1 MNNIGNYAEVHL
13 QVCRFEFIDISGCGF
28 CYSRIMLIKLLSIP
42 STFQRT
48 NELLLK
54 YFSRHMGSWSVLSNM
69 IFLGYLQE
77 IGEFRTLFRALVTLH
92 R

>member
-1 MNNIGNYAEVHL
+1 MHRCIYRYADLHL
-13 QVCRFEFIDISGCGF
+13 QISAAMVF
-28 CYSRIMLIKLLSIP
+28 VIRIMLIKLLSIP

>member
-1 MNNIGNYAEVHL
+1 MYAYLHL
-13 QVCRFEFIDISGCGF
+13 QISAVVVF
-28 CYSRIMLIKLLSIP
+28 VIRIMLIKLLSIP
-42 STFQRT
+42 SIFQRT

-77 IGEFRTLFRALVTLH
+77 IGEFTTLFRALVTLH